1 MKIRHLLAALT
12 AMAAGP
18 AVASA
23 NLDVSGRWLTGER
36 TAQIEV
42 KDCGDGSPC
51 GTVVWVKPNPKGVL
65 DAKNPDPS
73 LRTRPLVGVRLLYAF
88 HRGETAWDGGRIYD
102 ARSGRTYQ
110 ARISRSPDGT
120 LSVTGCL
127 GPFCQ
132 SQTWTPVK

>member
-1 MKIRHLLAALT
+1 MKIHFLTAAALT

-73 LRTRPLVGVRLLYAF
+73 LRTRPLVGVRLLVGVGLGCGPA
-88 HRGETAWDGGRIYD
+88 AVMGRVR
-102 ARSGRTYQ
+102 AQCS
-110 ARISRSPDGT
+110 S
-120 LSVTGCL
+120 
-127 GPFCQ
+127 
-132 SQTWTPVK
+132 